1 MITNIFN
8 IFNLK
13 LDIEIPE
20 TVISFYTFQITN
32 ITKLNFLLHLLK
44 NPFKFCMYF

>member
-20 TVISFYTFQITN
+20 TVISFYISNHEYHEIKFFITFVKESI
-32 ITKLNFLLHLLK
+32 
-44 NPFKFCMYF
+44 